1 MHYDI
6 IKLSQSEMTHRIFK
20 KKNPPNKQKK
30 SQVMRAE
37 KNIHFEM
44 YF

>member
-6 IKLSQSEMTHRIFK
+6 IKLSQSEMTHRILK
-20 KKNPPNKQKK
+20 KTPNKQKK

>member
-6 IKLSQSEMTHRIFK
+6 IKLSQSEMTHRMLK
-20 KKNPPNKQKK
+20 KTKKTQKK
-30 SQVMRAE
+30 PQVMRAE

>member
-20 KKNPPNKQKK
+20 KKKPKQTKK